1 MAALYSRQLLA
12 VHAGAAGTITAP
24 AGSIIVVR
32 DIAAF
37 NPNAILPETAAL
49 VHHPS
54 GATVYQASNLFS
66 ASPTNGGYDHLECR
80 IVLNPGETLTTNNGG
95 DIDMFVSGY
104 ELRAP

>member
-1 MAALYSRQLLA
+1 MSQVYSVQLLA
-12 VHAGAAGTITAP
+12 VHAGEAGTITAA
-24 AGSIIVVR
+24 AGGTTVIR

-37 NPNAILPETAAL
+37 NPNAVLPETAAL

-80 IVLNPGETLTTNNGG
+80 FVLAAGETLTTNNGA
-95 DIDMFVSGY
+95 DIDMFVCGY
-104 ELRAP
+104 FLAD